1 MLSEV
6 CDNAP
11 NSCRLALRHCHEDFR
26 TGESVQFYP
35 GGIRI
40 GQDKWISYSQCQQ
53 WHPPDLSITAA
64 QFHRISW
71 HAWSVLIH
79 QEIKNSSSLFYYR
92 GDNIFYRE
100 LEKQLNHHRE
110 SLLHALRSDLNPQTA
125 ISGLLGL
132 GIGLTPTGDDWLTGF
147 FAIWLLPGHPGCKD
161 RQHFIS
167 AVAQAKNKT
176 TLLSAV
182 TLGAAIQH
190 RYRESIGQFIKKI
203 ANNDSKEI
211 TDTLTEIKKIGS
223 SSGCDMLCGMADACA
238 LTACFG
244 EHYDHQDSYQKEH
257 LF

>member
-1 MLSEV
+1 M
-6 CDNAP
+6 
-11 NSCRLALRHCHEDFR
+11 
-26 TGESVQFYP
+26 QFYP
-35 GGIRI
+35 SGIEM
-40 GQDKWISYSQCQQ
+40 GQDIWVSYSHCQQ

-64 QFHRISW
+64 AYHRISW
-71 HAWSVLIH
+71 QAWSALIS
-79 QEIKNSSSLFYYR
+79 QEINNSNSLFYYR

-100 LEKQLNHHRE
+100 LGKQLNHYRAA
-110 SLLHALRSDLNPQTA
+110 LLNTLRHGLNPAAA
-125 ISGLLGL
+125 ITGLLGL

-147 FAIWLLPGHPGCKD
+147 CAIWLLPGHPGCKD
-161 RQHFIS
+161 RQYFIS

-190 RYRESIGQFIKKI
+190 RYRESIGQLIKKI
-203 ANNDSKEI
+203 ATNDSKEI